1 MNPSALPCRL
11 SMLLLIAGLAA
22 CDRSDDRTDSALS
35 APAPAAAE
43 ALPAPPATPPSIGVG
58 ASLDVDGSAFVLR
71 TPDGRVFRG
80 RELEGAVIHV
90 GIEGIEGGDAA
101 PMKLASIKP
110 DPQQPQV
117 LRHEFE
123 TADGQGGW
131 KNACA
136 PNADGETW
144 GLPLKLPS
152 GHPGRDGE
160 ITISCISGV
169 VAKCVRW
176 GYPPWEKGPGGED
189 LAPFHAACVRMARAD
204 YCGDGEP
211 HTKDGTSIDNFDDL
225 GIQTRGAADDPSYV
239 FEAGWTPHGAACVN
253 HTRWADVVDLDAL
266 KAKCPRLAAVPH
278 CDEASAR
285 ALGARMF
292 NASRVQGSRVS
303 QSRGDGPIGPVR
315 GR

>member
-1 MNPSALPCRL
+1 MNFAVLPRVLAVWLLAVGLGACNRPDAAPSAPV
-11 SMLLLIAGLAA
+11 
-22 CDRSDDRTDSALS
+22 
-35 APAPAAAE
+35 PAPSVPVPTVE
-43 ALPAPPATPPSIGVG
+43 PGATLEVEGG
-58 ASLDVDGSAFVLR
+58 AFVLR
-71 TPDGRVFRG
+71 LPDGRMFRG

-90 GIEGIEGGDAA
+90 GIEGGAAA
-101 PMKLASIKP
+101 PMKLASIKA
-110 DPQQPQV
+110 DPKQPQV

-131 KNACA
+131 KNACT

-144 GLPLKLPS
+144 GLPVKLPP

-160 ITISCISGV
+160 ITVSCISGV

-204 YCGDGEP
+204 YCGDGAP
-211 HTKDGTSIDNFDDL
+211 HTKEGTSIDNYDDL
-225 GIQTRGAADDPSYV
+225 GIQTRGARDDASYV
-239 FEAGWTPHGAACVN
+239 FEAGWSPQGAVCVN
-253 HTRWADVVDLDAL
+253 RTRWSDVITLDAL
-266 KAKCPRLAAVPH
+266 KAQCPRLAAVPH

-292 NASRVQGSRVS
+292 NHSRVQAAAR
-303 QSRGDGPIGPVR
+303 
-315 GR
+315 

>member
-1 MNPSALPCRL
+1 MNTSAVPCVL
-11 SMLLLIAGLAA
+11 SMLLLAVGLAA
-22 CDRSDDRTDSALS
+22 CDRSDPASS
-35 APAPAAAE
+35 APTPVAAE
-43 ALPAPPATPPSIGVG
+43 ASPVASATAPAIGLG

-90 GIEGIEGGDAA
+90 GIEGGQAA
-101 PMKLASIKP
+101 PLKLASIKP
-110 DPQQPQV
+110 DPKQPQV

-123 TADGQGGW
+123 SADGQGGW
-131 KNACA
+131 KNACK

-144 GLPLKLPS
+144 GLPLKLAE

-189 LAPFHAACVRMARAD
+189 LAPFHASCVRMARAD
-204 YCGDGEP
+204 YCGDGAP

-225 GIQTRGAADDPSYV
+225 GIQTRGAPDDASYV
-239 FEAGWTPHGAACVN
+239 FEAGWSPQGAVCVS
-253 HTRWADVVDLDAL
+253 HTRWTDVITLDAL
-266 KAKCPRLAAVPH
+266 KAQCPRLAAVPR

-292 NASRVQGSRVS
+292 NHSRLK
-303 QSRGDGPIGPVR
+303 
-315 GR
+315 

>member
-1 MNPSALPCRL
+1 MHMSALPRVL
-11 SMLLLIAGLAA
+11 SILLLAAGLLA
-22 CDRSDDRTDSALS
+22 CDRPDSAPSL
-35 APAPAAAE
+35 PPPAAPE
-43 ALPAPPATPPSIGVG
+43 PPTALAPGAT
-58 ASLDVDGSAFVLR
+58 LDVDGSAFVLR

-90 GIEGIEGGDAA
+90 GIEGGQAA
-101 PMKLASIKP
+101 PLKLASIKP
-110 DPQQPQV
+110 DPKQPQV

-144 GLPLKLPS
+144 GLPMKLLE

-189 LAPFHAACVRMARAD
+189 LAPFHASCVRMARAD
-204 YCGDGEP
+204 YCGDGAP

-225 GIQTRGAADDPSYV
+225 GIQARGARDDAAYV
-239 FEAGWTPHGAACVN
+239 FEAGWSPQGAVCVAR
-253 HTRWADVVDLDAL
+253 TRWTDLVTLAQL
-266 KAKCPRLAAVPH
+266 KSQCPRLAAVPH

-292 NASRVQGSRVS
+292 NHSRVQTK
-303 QSRGDGPIGPVR
+303 
-315 GR
+315 